1 MRSFSLDEG
10 QWLNPPVSADFQD
23 NIFKVEAAE
32 FSDFWRNTSYGFV
45 HDDAHALLAP
55 FEQDSALELSW
66 ILDYDQQF
74 DQAGLF
80 VFADEAHWIK
90 AGIEFC
96 DGAPQLGAVV
106 TNENSD
112 WSVAPVPHW
121 QGSEV
126 HLRISRSGDALTIR
140 ARENEEWKLVRLCFL
155 DPSLSWSAGL
165 FCASPSRKGLSV
177 SFTRIARGEADSS
190 LH

>member
-1 MRSFSLDEG
+1 MRSFPLDEG
-10 QWLNPPVSADFQD
+10 QWLNPPVSAELVDARLA
-23 NIFKVEAAE
+23 VRAAAH
-32 FSDFWRNTSYGFV
+32 SDFWRNTSYGFV
-45 HDDAHALLAP
+45 HDSAHALLSP

-80 VFADEAHWIK
+80 VFADDAHWVK
-90 AGIEFC
+90 AGLEFC

-112 WSVAPVPHW
+112 WSVAPVPQW
-121 QGSEV
+121 QGHEV
-126 HLRISRSGDALTIR
+126 HLRISRAGDALTIR
-140 ARENEEWKLVRLCFL
+140 ARRDGDWKLVRLCHL
-155 DPSLSWSAGL
+155 DPILNWRAGL
-165 FCASPSRKGLSV
+165 FCASPSRDGLEV
-177 SFTRIARGEADSS
+177 SFTRISRGESDLS